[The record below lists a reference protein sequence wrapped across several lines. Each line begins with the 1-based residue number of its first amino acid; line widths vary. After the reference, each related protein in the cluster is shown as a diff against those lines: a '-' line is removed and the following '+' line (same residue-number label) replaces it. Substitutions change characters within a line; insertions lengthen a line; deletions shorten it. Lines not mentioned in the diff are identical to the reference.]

1 MKKRDA
7 NHCKA
12 CGSTDLFDTCVDRE
26 GYAVTDGSGRWT
38 TICNDCGQ
46 DQNRPVKKRTKQ

>member
-7 NHCKA
+7 DHCKA
-12 CGSTDLFDTCVDRE
+12 CNSTDLFDTCVDRK

-38 TICNDCGQ
+38 TICNACGQ
-46 DQNRPVKKRTKQ
+46 DQNRPVKKRKA